1 MAAHQ
6 TRLTLKALQTQ
17 RYALQQQLATASLA
31 RPCDAAVVQD
41 LDRQLADTLQA
52 IVEVENASQELVV
65 SEHALLRYFER
76 ILGYDL
82 EALSR
87 ALTPPETVA
96 RIRQLGSGTY
106 PVRVDGHLVRIRVQD
121 RVVTTVLP
129 VKGSEQGGSKKRG

>member
-17 RYALQQQLATASLA
+17 RYALQQQLTTAVHTEPRDVSSIDQIQQQLLETLEA
-31 RPCDAAVVQD
+31 IAD
-41 LDRQLADTLQA
+41 LER
-52 IVEVENASQELVV
+52 ASAQLVV

-82 EALSR
+82 DAISQEL
-87 ALTPPETVA
+87 LPPATVA
-96 RIRQLGSGTY
+96 KIRQLGSGTY
-106 PVRVDGHLVRIRVQD
+106 PVQVHGHPARIRVQD

-129 VKGSEQGGSKKRG
+129 PRKG